1 VSNNPD
7 SFAAT
12 IERFSGFADDYDHY
26 RPQPPQAL
34 AALLTQIARCPRPT
48 LVVDLGCGTGLSSR
62 YWCDKAERVVGVE
75 PSADMRRAAIERSA
89 SVNLQILDGY
99 SHCTGLPAGGAQIV
113 TCMQSLHWMEPQATF
128 EEAHRLLCA
137 GGVFAAI
144 DYDWPPVTGSWQ
156 ADLAWGECNQ
166 RAARLEATIAPD
178 RRARRWDKAQHLSR
192 MQQSGCFRFTREVL
206 LHHVDLGNAE
216 RHVGL
221 LRSQGGVM
229 DLLKAGHS
237 SAELAIDALERTA
250 QAELGSVAQPW
261 FWSARVR
268 LGVV

>member
-1 VSNNPD
+1 MSDNSK

-12 IERFSGFADDYDHY
+12 IERFSGFADAYDSH
-26 RPQPPQAL
+26 RPQPPQAI
-34 AALLTQIARCPRPT
+34 AALLTQIAQCPRPA
-48 LVVDLGCGTGLSSR
+48 LVVDLGSGTGLSSR
-62 YWCDKAERVVGVE
+62 YWSDKAERVVGIE
-75 PSADMRRAAIERSA
+75 PSADMRRTAMEHGSLG
-89 SVNLQILDGY
+89 NLEFRDGF
-99 SHCTGLPAGGAQIV
+99 SHCTGLPAGAAQIV
-113 TCMQSLHWMEPQATF
+113 TCMQSLHWMEPQGTF
-128 EEAHRLLCA
+128 EEARRLLCP

-144 DYDWPPVTGSWQ
+144 DYQWPPATGSWK
-156 ADLAWGECNQ
+156 ADLAWEECQQ
-166 RAARLEATIAPD
+166 RAATLETTIAPD
-178 RRARRWDKAQHLSR
+178 RRPRRWDKAQHLSR

-206 LHHVDLGNAE
+206 MHHIDQGNAA

-237 SAELAIDALERTA
+237 SAELGIDALALIA
-250 QAELGSVAQPW
+250 QAELGSASRPW